1 MTNPKDMVIAK
12 EARTVGLALFVT
24 IVLWM
29 GLQVVGRDMGWPVR
43 YALLIDLAALAGF
56 IWCLV
61 ATYRI
66 WRKRQG

>member
-1 MTNPKDMVIAK
+1 MTEPKDMALAK
-12 EARTVGLALFVT
+12 QARTIGLVLLAT

-43 YALLIDLAALAGF
+43 YALLIDLSALAGF
-56 IWCLV
+56 VWCLA

-66 WRKRQG
+66 WRQRQG